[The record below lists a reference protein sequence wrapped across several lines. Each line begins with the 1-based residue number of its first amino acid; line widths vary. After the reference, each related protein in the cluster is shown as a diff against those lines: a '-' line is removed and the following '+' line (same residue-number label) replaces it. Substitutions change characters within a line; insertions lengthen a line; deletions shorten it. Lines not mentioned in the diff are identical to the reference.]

1 MSSSSPTPTPADGD
15 KRRVGGRSARVV
27 RAVLEATL
35 EELGAT
41 GYRALSME
49 AVALRAGVAK
59 TTVYRRWPARADLV
73 RAAFAESLQRHTVI
87 PDTGSLRDDLV
98 LYYGSLVKR
107 LAHPTGRSL
116 VRVTFAESDDPELAE
131 LVGQVRAERKKLPQS
146 LIARAIARRE
156 ISPRID
162 ASYLLDAL
170 GGVIH
175 YRVGVLGQS
184 IARRELVSLVDRT
197 LAGALLARDE

>member
-1 MSSSSPTPTPADGD
+1 
-15 KRRVGGRSARVV
+15 VV

-146 LIARAIARRE
+146 LIARAIARGE

-197 LAGALLARDE
+197 LAGALLARDD